1 MNRSRSNG
9 DLLRLILA
17 GILIALALVL
27 PLLIGDV
34 QVMNQ
39 GISPMHIPAMIAG
52 LTCGPLWGAVVGIVS
67 PLLRGFIFGK
77 PVFPVGSVPM
87 ALELSVYG
95 AVCGALYLLQRRR
108 GKDRPHLP
116 MIYLAMVV
124 AMLLGRCAGGIG
136 KVIVTGMQGNGY
148 SFPTFIAAYFT
159 GTWVGA
165 IIHLVLVPAVVTA
178 LERARLSPLDRDL
191 K

>member
-87 ALELSVYG
+87 ALELAVYG